1 MRNFGPGRRL
11 ATAAVI
17 AAAAIGAAAP
27 AQADYDGVAG
37 KADRCEQGVEQLEQR
52 FREIEAKHGYDA
64 AVKWWPK
71 AWAKYHDRCIV

>member
-1 MRNFGPGRRL
+1 MRKPGSGRRL

-27 AQADYDGVAG
+27 AQADYDGAG

-71 AWAKYHDRCIV
+71 AWAKYHDRCVV

>member
-27 AQADYDGVAG
+27 AQADNGG
-37 KADRCEQGVEQLEQR
+37 KPDPCEGGEQRLEQQ
-52 FREIEAKHGYDA
+52 FREIEAKRGWEA
-64 AVKWWPK
+64 AAKWWDK
-71 AWAKYHDRCIV
+71 AWERYYESCLAP